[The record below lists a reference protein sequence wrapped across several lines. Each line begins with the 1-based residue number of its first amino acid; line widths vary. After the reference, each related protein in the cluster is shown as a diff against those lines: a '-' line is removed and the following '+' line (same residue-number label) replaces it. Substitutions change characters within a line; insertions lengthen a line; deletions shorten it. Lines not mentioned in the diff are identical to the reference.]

1 MYLLRY
7 LFGHRFLQS
16 LREARET
23 EQTIRT
29 GGKAFTEKCPPAMIA
44 HFTIN
49 LSVMQSV
56 PNPVPFVM
64 ACFLLMLGCIANLH
78 FFFTAL
84 SLFSVPTGA
93 TLMFI
98 SIIPLV
104 IYLTGSF
111 ALINKGFLYGLYNY
125 AFFLIGNFIFSCV
138 LLIMLWKNGD
148 YHNVGQIAFTI
159 VLVLLCRWIINGDTY
174 NMMIRFVLAR
184 RLVRVAHKKYST
196 SIVKKGS
203 R

>member
-1 MYLLRY
+1 
-7 LFGHRFLQS
+7 
-16 LREARET
+16 
-23 EQTIRT
+23 
-29 GGKAFTEKCPPAMIA
+29 
-44 HFTIN
+44 
-49 LSVMQSV
+49 
-56 PNPVPFVM
+56 
-64 ACFLLMLGCIANLH
+64 
-78 FFFTAL
+78 
-84 SLFSVPTGA
+84 
-93 TLMFI
+93 MFI